1 MSEAVL
7 GTGRA
12 RRASRAFRRYPR
24 LFLGA
29 GAILLLVLASMFLPL
44 PYDPIAPAAGSVLLS
59 PSGAHW
65 FGTDS
70 VGFDVFSRC
79 IDAARR
85 DLALALGGAAVAAI
99 VGVPIGLFATTR
111 GPAAVV
117 VMRLLDAFQAFPLLV
132 LAIALVTLAGNRLEM
147 VVLAIVVIETPRF
160 IRLVRS
166 EGLTLR
172 EARFVEA
179 AVAMGAGRWRVLAV
193 HMLPNMTGVV
203 VVQFSIAA
211 ANALMVIAAL
221 SFLGIGVSPPDASW
235 GAMIQSGARH
245 LTTGAWWVSFFP
257 GLCVFVAVMSLNLMT
272 DDLDRLFERSER

>member
-1 MSEAVL
+1 MSEGVFAA
-7 GTGRA
+7 GRA
-12 RRASRAFRRYPR
+12 RRSAIARYPR
-24 LFLGA
+24 LVFGA
-29 GAILLLVLASMFLPL
+29 GLIGALLFASLFLPL
-44 PYDPIAPAAGSVLLS
+44 PYDPVAPSARSVMLA
-59 PSGAHW
+59 PSLAHW

-85 DLALALGGAAVAAI
+85 DLSLALGGAAAAAVI
-99 VGVPIGLFATTR
+99 GVPIGLLATTR

-166 EGLTLR
+166 EGLSLR

-179 AVAMGAGRWRVLAV
+179 AVAMGAGRWRVLGV

-245 LTTGAWWVSFFP
+245 LMTGAWWVSFFP
-257 GLCVFVAVMSLNLMT
+257 GLFVFIAVMCLNLVA